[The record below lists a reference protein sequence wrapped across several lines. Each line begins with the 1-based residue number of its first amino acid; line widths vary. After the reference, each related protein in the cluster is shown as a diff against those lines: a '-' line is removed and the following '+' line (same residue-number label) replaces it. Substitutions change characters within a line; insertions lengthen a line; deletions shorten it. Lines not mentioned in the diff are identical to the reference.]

1 MEHTSKL
8 IRRPWVASALLVALA
23 SQISINLFTQ
33 EFNISVAVILLPV
46 LLFLTPDIPLFPTAA
61 LAAPGVFLL
70 RCLIQ
75 GVTTF
80 SLQGCIP
87 AHAPEIFFYL
97 TYGLLFDL
105 YARRCSFHPF
115 RAKLCLPLVG
125 IDVCANFV
133 ELLIRLGWGV
143 FSPSLLFQLLAVGIG
158 RSLFAFLIIRT
169 LDNYGFQVLRRD
181 DAERY
186 QRLLL
191 MTATLKSEVA
201 WMDKGTALIE
211 NTMNAAYRLYS
222 QLRAGG
228 ADEETAGT
236 ALTIAKDIHEV
247 KKEYFLIMR
256 GISEA
261 LERAST
267 IPGMELEELF
277 SILTHSVER
286 TAQACGKEVVCTTSL
301 SDNFYTTQHHYLMSI
316 FRNLL
321 NNALEAAGTGH
332 TAHLT
337 LTQRRER
344 DDFLFTVEDDCGG
357 IPPQRMAQIF
367 TPGFS
372 SKINYTTG
380 EINRGL
386 GLTIVKDLVE
396 EELHGTI
403 QVSSQNGGTLFT
415 IRIPMRELEGTQH
428 AVLSD

>member
-1 MEHTSKL
+1 MEHTSRL
-8 IRRPWVASALLVALA
+8 IRRPWMASAFLIALA

-46 LLFLTPDIPLFPTAA
+46 LFFLTPDIPLFPTAA

-75 GVTTF
+75 GVTAS

-87 AHAPEIFFYL
+87 AHAPELFFYL

-105 YARRCSFHPF
+105 YARHRPFHPF
-115 RAKLCLPLVG
+115 RARLCLPLVG

-143 FSPSLLFQLLAVGIG
+143 FSPSLLVQLLVVGAG
-158 RSLFAFLIIRT
+158 RTLFAYLIIRT
-169 LDNYGFQVLRRD
+169 LDNYGFQVLRRE

-222 QLRAGG
+222 QLRSGG
-228 ADEETAGT
+228 ADGEAAGT

-286 TAQACGKEVVCTTSL
+286 AAQASGKEVVCTTSL
-301 SDNFYTTQHHYLMSI
+301 SDNLYTTQHHYLMSI

-321 NNALEAAGTGH
+321 NNALEAAQTGH
-332 TAHLT
+332 TAHLV
-337 LTQRRER
+337 LTQRREGSE
-344 DDFLFTVEDDCGG
+344 FLFTIADDCGG
-357 IPPQRMAQIF
+357 IPPQRIAQILY
-367 TPGFS
+367 PG
-372 SKINYTTG
+372 
-380 EINRGL
+380 
-386 GLTIVKDLVE
+386 
-396 EELHGTI
+396 
-403 QVSSQNGGTLFT
+403 LF
-415 IRIPMRELEGTQH
+415 Q
-428 AVLSD
+428 